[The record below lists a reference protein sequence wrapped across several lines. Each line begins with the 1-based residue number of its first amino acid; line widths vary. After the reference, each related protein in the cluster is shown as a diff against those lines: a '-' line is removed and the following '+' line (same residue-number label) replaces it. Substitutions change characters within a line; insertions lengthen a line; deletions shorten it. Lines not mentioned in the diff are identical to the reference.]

1 MAIMRKRYTSVAKR
15 DREGLMRRLILI
27 LAFIFAAGMA
37 AAQTAPQPAAGQAV
51 ATFAGGCF
59 WCTESDFDH
68 VKGVISTTSGYTGGK
83 VPNPGYER
91 VSAGGTGH
99 AEAVEVIYDPSKVS
113 YDQLLTF
120 YWHSIDPTVKDAQFC
135 DHGNQYRTAIFVRN
149 DEERK
154 LAEAS
159 KKKVEAELKVPIYTQ
174 IVDAGAFYAAEDYH
188 QDFYLKNPTKYKFY
202 RWNCGRDQKLEQLWG
217 KPKGNS

>member
-1 MAIMRKRYTSVAKR
+1 
-15 DREGLMRRLILI
+15 MRRLLLS
-27 LAFIFAAGMA
+27 LALVIGAIGLVS
-37 AAQTAPQPAAGQAV
+37 AQSAPQPAAGQAV

-68 VKGVISTTSGYTGGK
+68 VKGVISTTSGYTGGN

-113 YDQLLTF
+113 YDQLLTY
-120 YWHSIDPTVKDAQFC
+120 YWHTIDPTVKDAQFC
-135 DHGNQYRTAIFVRN
+135 DHGNQYRTAIFVRTPQ
-149 DEERK
+149 ERAA
-154 LAEAS
+154 AEAS

-202 RWNCGRDQKLEQLWG
+202 RWNCGRDQRLEQLWG

>member
-1 MAIMRKRYTSVAKR
+1 
-15 DREGLMRRLILI
+15 MRRLLLS
-27 LAFIFAAGMA
+27 LAFIFVAIGLA
-37 AAQTAPQPAAGQAV
+37 AAQNAPQPGQAV

-113 YDQLLTF
+113 YEQLLTF
-120 YWHSIDPTVKDAQFC
+120 YWHSVDPTVKDAQFC

-159 KKKVEAELKVPIYTQ
+159 KKKVEAELKQP
-174 IVDAGAFYAAEDYH
+174 
-188 QDFYLKNPTKYKFY
+188 
-202 RWNCGRDQKLEQLWG
+202 
-217 KPKGNS
+217 